1 MSEDSSCHENSWMPF
16 HLHPKPDFR
25 LKEGNPN
32 VDVTPDTTYILH
44 FPFEELGINFC
55 LFGFYVFIGLQAPLE
70 LDRRYEKSTVNQ
82 GISRHHALAFHTKQQ
97 YLNGG
102 SLSLVPS
109 IKSENSTFVYM
120 NTTRTFYSFVD
131 VSTVTIQGSQ
141 ATESHKKL
149 ELYYYY
155 YPAGL
160 PGGKNKKKGKSSVQV
175 HSLFMRCP
183 KACVLLDKLHVQKS
197 PFFAN

>member
-70 LDRRYEKSTVNQ
+70 LDRRYEKSTMNQ
-82 GISRHHALAFHTKQQ
+82 GISRHHASAFYANQHLNQGFNQ
-97 YLNGG
+97 YLNQG
-102 SLSLVPS
+102 SLSLTHT
-109 IKSENSTFVYM
+109 IKSENSTFVYK
-120 NTTRTFYSFVD
+120 NKTKTFYSFVD
-131 VSTVTIQGSQ
+131 VSTVT
-141 ATESHKKL
+141 T
-149 ELYYYY
+149 
-155 YPAGL
+155 
-160 PGGKNKKKGKSSVQV
+160 
-175 HSLFMRCP
+175 
-183 KACVLLDKLHVQKS
+183 
-197 PFFAN
+197 